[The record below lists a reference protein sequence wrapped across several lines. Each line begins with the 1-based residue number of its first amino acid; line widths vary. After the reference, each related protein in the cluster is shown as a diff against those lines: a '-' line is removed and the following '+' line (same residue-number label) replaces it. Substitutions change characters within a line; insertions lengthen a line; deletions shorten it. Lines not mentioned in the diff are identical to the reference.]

1 MLGPE
6 GDTSLENC
14 LSLPDPYTEGFTD
27 MFPLI
32 HEPPEMVAKF
42 SSVLDVGFDLSGEWT
57 GRPGILQSTGL
68 QRVRHD

>member
-6 GDTSLENC
+6 GDSSLENC
-14 LSLPDPYTEGFTD
+14 LSLSDPYTEGFTD

-42 SSVLDVGFDLSGEWT
+42 SSVHRCAFFWGEGSWVPK
-57 GRPGILQSTGL
+57 G
-68 QRVRHD
+68 